1 MAVVQQ
7 KEPSCASCR
16 ETTKKKKTIMASA
29 SSDEWRTVCDKFT
42 NAQNLTVVESRN
54 DPENDPF
61 RSKYKARELLREIH
75 CSLKSFEAGEGE
87 AESGEEIGDQ
97 RPIEPP
103 VDGQRED
110 GFGQGFSGDSPAGL
124 RAAKLGAVEYYLGVN
139 HVDTEEL
146 SAGQEH
152 LMNCMKQLERCRV
165 SSENVS
171 LFIHVRNQLGILWAG
186 RDETET
192 AQGFLETAESIYQRY
207 IKEDGSPPTDMAE
220 YFTTEEK
227 LLTHQERTKRFE
239 LAYTHTMYYLAQV
252 YKNLGETERAA
263 TYCHSTLQRQLQLN
277 QYSPMEWALNAATL
291 SQYYITK
298 GRYMEGR
305 HCLSAATVISGLAGE
320 VPSEA
325 AAQESETESER
336 REQLMQ
342 KRAEIARCWIKYCLN
357 VLQDSKKLLEDSI
370 GELDTDRQE
379 ELKRARRREE
389 EEEEKGRKS
398 ALLFGSEDTFDS
410 IASLEEKVRCLLP
423 LDFAEARAVFLVG
436 QNYVT
441 QAKEY
446 FQMDGYVTDHIE
458 ILQDH
463 SALFRALA
471 FFEEDLE
478 RRCKMHK
485 RRVDMLEPIC
495 NDLNSRY
502 YLMIRRQMMFELAEI
517 YNEMMDL
524 KLTLANRQAD
534 TQSLDN
540 HTIKK
545 FNHLCSASAKYFQM
559 FLDSLCSPE
568 GKIPEHLE
576 EEVLR
581 PALVAR
587 FRLAR
592 LHSRLISSSVS
603 VQLENLDKSLEN
615 YNYVVQYCEA
625 HPEAKAA
632 VETELELSTEMVGLL
647 PLKINRLK
655 VKMTANN

>member
-1 MAVVQQ
+1 
-7 KEPSCASCR
+7 
-16 ETTKKKKTIMASA
+16 MASV
-29 SSDEWRTVCDKFT
+29 SSDEWRAICDKFT
-42 NAQNLTVVESRN
+42 NAQNLTVVESLN
-54 DPENDPF
+54 DPDNDPF
-61 RSKYKARELLREIH
+61 RSKYKARELLREIY

-87 AESGEEIGDQ
+87 EESGGETGETGESGEQLPVEA
-97 RPIEPP
+97 P
-103 VDGQRED
+103 VDGQTEEA
-110 GFGQGFSGDSPAGL
+110 FSQGFCGDSPAGL

-152 LMNCMKQLERCRV
+152 LMNCMKLLGKCRV

-171 LFIHVRNQLGILWAG
+171 LFIHARNQLGILWAG

-207 IKEDGSPPTDMAE
+207 MKEDGSPPTDMAD
-220 YFTTEEK
+220 YFSTEENQ
-227 LLTHQERTKRFE
+227 LTHQERTKRFE

-263 TYCHSTLQRQLQLN
+263 IYCHSTLQRQLKLN
-277 QYSPMEWALNAATL
+277 QFNPMEWALNAATL

-336 REQLMQ
+336 REQLRQ

-357 VLQDSKKLLEDSI
+357 ILQDSKKLLEDSI

-379 ELKRARRREE
+379 EMKRGRRLEE
-389 EEEEKGRKS
+389 EEEEKERKS
-398 ALLFGSEDTFDS
+398 AMLFGSEDTFDS

-423 LDFAEARAVFLVG
+423 MDFTEARAIFLVG

-441 QAKEY
+441 EAKEY

-463 SALFRALA
+463 SSLFRSLA
-471 FFEEDLE
+471 FYEEDLD

-485 RRVDMLEPIC
+485 RRVDMMEPVC
-495 NDLNSRY
+495 MELNSKY
-502 YLMIRRQMMFELAEI
+502 YLMIRRQMMFELAET

-524 KLTLANRQAD
+524 KLTLANRQD
-534 TQSLDN
+534 ETESLDN
-540 HTIKK
+540 HTVKK
-545 FNHLCSASAKYFQM
+545 FNNLCSASAKYFQM

-568 GKIPEHLE
+568 GKQPEHLE

-587 FRLAR
+587 FRVAR
-592 LHSRLISSSVS
+592 LYSRLICTSPPGQV
-603 VQLENLDKSLEN
+603 ENLDKSLEH
-615 YNYVVQYCEA
+615 YKYVVDYCDS
-625 HPEAKAA
+625 HPEAVAT
-632 VETELELSTEMVGLL
+632 VETELELSREMVGLL
-647 PLKINRLK
+647 PLKINRIK
-655 VKMTANN
+655 AKIPANN

>member
-1 MAVVQQ
+1 MA
-7 KEPSCASCR
+7 
-16 ETTKKKKTIMASA
+16 TL
-29 SSDEWRTVCDKFT
+29 SSGDWRAICDKFT
-42 NAQNLTVVESRN
+42 NIQNLTEIDSRN
-54 DPENDPF
+54 DSENDPF
-61 RSKYKARELLREIH
+61 RSKYKARDILREIY
-75 CSLKSFEAGEGE
+75 CSLKSLEAGDGE
-87 AESGEEIGDQ
+87 EESGER
-97 RPIEPP
+97 RPTEEPL
-103 VDGQRED
+103 DGQTED
-110 GFGQGFSGDSPAGL
+110 GFGQGFPGDSPAGL
-124 RAAKLGAVEYYLGVN
+124 RAARLGVVEYYLGVN

-152 LMNCMKQLERCRV
+152 LMNSMKLLERCSV

-171 LFIHVRNQLGILWAG
+171 LIIHVRNQLGILWAG
-186 RDETET
+186 RDETEK

-207 IKEDGSPPTDMAE
+207 MKEDGSPPTDMTE
-220 YFTTEEK
+220 YFTTEEN

-252 YKNLGETERAA
+252 YQNLGETERAA

-277 QYSPMEWALNAATL
+277 QFTPMEWALNAATL

-305 HCLSAATVISGLAGE
+305 HCLAAATVISGLAGE

-325 AAQESETESER
+325 AAQESETECER
-336 REQLMQ
+336 REQLGQ

-357 VLQDSKKLLEDSI
+357 LLQDAKKLLEDSI
-370 GELDTDRQE
+370 GELDTDRQD
-379 ELKRARRREE
+379 ELKRARRLEE

-410 IASLEEKVRCLLP
+410 IASMEEKVPCLFP
-423 LDFAEARAVFLVG
+423 LDFTEARSVFLVG
-436 QNYVT
+436 QNYIT

-485 RRVDMLEPIC
+485 RRIDMLEPIC
-495 NDLNSRY
+495 NDLNSQY
-502 YLMIRRQMMFELAEI
+502 YLMIRRQLMFELAET

-534 TQSLDN
+534 TQGLDN

-545 FNHLCSASAKYFQM
+545 FNSLCASSAKYFQM

-568 GKIPEHLE
+568 GKFPEHLE

-587 FRLAR
+587 FRVAR
-592 LHSRLISSSVS
+592 LHSRLISSSPT
-603 VQLENLDKSLEN
+603 VQLDNLNRSLEN
-615 YNYVVQYCEA
+615 YKYVVTYCET
-625 HPEAKAA
+625 HPEAATA
-632 VETELELSTEMVGLL
+632 VETELELSTEMIGLL

-655 VKMTANN
+655 ARMAANN

>member
-1 MAVVQQ
+1 
-7 KEPSCASCR
+7 
-16 ETTKKKKTIMASA
+16 MASVH
-29 SSDEWRTVCDKFT
+29 SDEWRAVCEKFT
-42 NAQNLTVVESRN
+42 NAQNLAVVESRN
-54 DPENDPF
+54 DPENDPY
-61 RSKYKARELLREIH
+61 RSKYKARELLREIY

-87 AESGEEIGDQ
+87 EESGGESGDQ
-97 RPIEPP
+97 RPPEPP

-110 GFGQGFSGDSPAGL
+110 VFARGFSGDSPAGL

-152 LMNCMKQLERCRV
+152 LMNCMKLLERCSV

-186 RDETET
+186 WDETET

-207 IKEDGSPPTDMAE
+207 MKEDGSPPTDMTE
-220 YFTTEEK
+220 YFTTEEN

-239 LAYTHTMYYLAQV
+239 LAYTHSMYYLAQV

-263 TYCHSTLQRQLQLN
+263 TYCHSTLQRQLKLN
-277 QYSPMEWALNAATL
+277 QFSPMEWALNAATL

-305 HCLSAATVISGLAGE
+305 HCLSAATFISGLAGE

-336 REQLMQ
+336 REQLRQ

-357 VLQDSKKLLEDSI
+357 LLQDSKKLLEDSI

-379 ELKRARRREE
+379 DLKRARRREE

-410 IASLEEKVRCLLP
+410 IASLEEKVSSLFP
-423 LDFAEARAVFLVG
+423 LDFTEARAVFLVG

-446 FQMDGYVTDHIE
+446 FQMDGFVTDHIE

-463 SALFRALA
+463 STLFRALA

-534 TQSLDN
+534 TQSLDS

-568 GKIPEHLE
+568 GKVPEHLE

-592 LHSRLISSSVS
+592 LYSRLISSSPTA
-603 VQLENLDKSLEN
+603 QIDNLDKSLEN
-615 YNYVVQYCEA
+615 YKYVVQYCEA
-625 HPEAKAA
+625 HPEAAA
-632 VETELELSTEMVGLL
+632 TVETELELSTEMVGLL

-655 VKMTANN
+655 AKMNANN

>member
-1 MAVVQQ
+1 
-7 KEPSCASCR
+7 
-16 ETTKKKKTIMASA
+16 MASLN
-29 SSDEWRTVCDKFT
+29 SHEWKAICDKFT
-42 NAQNLTVVESRN
+42 NAQNLTDVESRN
-54 DPENDPF
+54 DPENDPY
-61 RSKYKARELLREIH
+61 RSKYKARELYREIY
-75 CSLKSFEAGEGE
+75 CALKSFEAGEGE
-87 AESGEEIGDQ
+87 EDRGGESGEQ
-97 RPIEPP
+97 RPVEPP
-103 VDGQRED
+103 ESGQGEE
-110 GFGQGFSGDSPAGL
+110 GFGQGFSGDSVEGL

-152 LMNCMKQLERCRV
+152 LMNCMKLLERCRV

-186 RDETET
+186 RDETEM
-192 AQGFLETAESIYQRY
+192 AQGFLETAESVYQRY
-207 IKEDGSPPTDMAE
+207 MKEDGSPPTDMTE

-227 LLTHQERTKRFE
+227 LLTHQDRTKRFE

-277 QYSPMEWALNAATL
+277 QFSPMEWALNAATL

-305 HCLSAATVISGLAGE
+305 HCLAAATVISGLAGE
-320 VPSEA
+320 APSEA
-325 AAQESETESER
+325 AAQESETERDR
-336 REQLMQ
+336 REQLRQ

-357 VLQDSKKLLEDSI
+357 VLQDAKKLLEDNI
-370 GELDTDRQE
+370 GELDTERQE

-389 EEEEKGRKS
+389 EEEEKERKS
-398 ALLFGSEDTFDS
+398 AMLFGSEDTFDS
-410 IASLEEKVRCLLP
+410 IASLEEKVSCLLP
-423 LDFAEARAVFLVG
+423 LDFTEARAVFLIG

-441 QAKEY
+441 QAKDY
-446 FQMDGYVTDHIE
+446 FEMDGYVTDHIE

-463 SALFRALA
+463 SALFRSLA
-471 FFEEDLE
+471 FFEEDME

-495 NDLNSRY
+495 NDLNSQY
-502 YLMIRRQMMFELAEI
+502 YLMIRRQLMFELAEI

-534 TQSLDN
+534 TESLDN

-545 FNHLCSASAKYFQM
+545 FNHLCSASAKFFQM

-568 GKIPEHLE
+568 GKVPEHLE

-587 FRLAR
+587 FRVAR
-592 LHSRLISSSVS
+592 LHSRLISSVPS
-603 VQLENLDKSLEN
+603 VQLENLNRSLEH
-615 YNYVVQYCEA
+615 YKYVVQYCEA
-625 HPEAKAA
+625 HPDATA
-632 VETELELSTEMVGLL
+632 VVMTELELSTEMVGLL

-655 VKMTANN
+655 ARMALNN

>member
-1 MAVVQQ
+1 
-7 KEPSCASCR
+7 
-16 ETTKKKKTIMASA
+16 MASLN
-29 SSDEWRTVCDKFT
+29 SDEWRAICDKFT
-42 NAQNLTVVESRN
+42 NALRLTDTESRN

-61 RSKYKARELLREIH
+61 RSKYNARELLREIY
-75 CSLKSFEAGEGE
+75 CSLKSFEGGD
-87 AESGEEIGDQ
+87 GEEETGPDSSNQ
-97 RPIEPP
+97 PPPEQP

-110 GFGQGFSGDSPAGL
+110 AFTQGFCGDSPEGM

-139 HVDTEEL
+139 HVETEEL

-152 LMNCMKQLERCRV
+152 LMNCMKLLDRCRV

-171 LFIHVRNQLGILWAG
+171 LGIHVRNQLGILWAG

-192 AQGFLETAESIYQRY
+192 AQGFLETAESIYQQY
-207 IKEDGSPPTDMAE
+207 MKEDGTPPTDMTE
-220 YFTTEEK
+220 YFSAEESM
-227 LLTHQERTKRFE
+227 LTHQERTKKFE

-252 YKNLGETERAA
+252 YQNLGQTERAA

-277 QYSPMEWALNAATL
+277 QFNPMEWALNAATL

-305 HCLSAATVISGLAGE
+305 HCLAAATVISGLAGDA
-320 VPSEA
+320 PSEA
-325 AAQESETESER
+325 AAQESDRERER
-336 REQLMQ
+336 REHLRQ

-357 VLQDSKKLLEDSI
+357 LMQDAKKLLEDNI
-370 GELDTDRQE
+370 GELDTDRQD
-379 ELKRARRREE
+379 ELKRERRRQE
-389 EEEEKGRKS
+389 EEEEKGRKTT
-398 ALLFGSEDTFDS
+398 LLFGSEDTFDS
-410 IASLEEKVRCLLP
+410 ITSVEEKVLCLIP
-423 LDFAEARAVFLVG
+423 LDFTEARAVFLVG

-463 SALFRALA
+463 SALFQGLA

-495 NDLNSRY
+495 NDLNSQY
-502 YLMIRRQMMFELAEI
+502 YLLIRRQLMFELAEI

-524 KLTLANRQAD
+524 KLTLANSQTD
-534 TQSLDN
+534 SQSLDN

-545 FNHLCSASAKYFQM
+545 CNHLCAASAKHYQM
-559 FLDSLCSPE
+559 FLDSMCSPD
-568 GKIPEHLE
+568 GKSPEHLE

-587 FRLAR
+587 FRVAR
-592 LHSRLISSSVS
+592 LHSKLISSLPT
-603 VQLENLDKSLEN
+603 VQLDNLNKSLEN
-615 YNYVVQYCEA
+615 YKYVVQYCET
-625 HPEAKAA
+625 HPEAAA
-632 VETELELSTEMVGLL
+632 AAETELELSKEMVGLL
-647 PLKINRLK
+647 PLKINRIK
-655 VKMTANN
+655 ARMAANN

>member
-1 MAVVQQ
+1 MAVKCQRSILL
-7 KEPSCASCR
+7 PSCSR
-16 ETTKKKKTIMASA
+16 MTEKKTNMASIN
-29 SSDEWRTVCDKFT
+29 SVEWRSICDKFT
-42 NAQNLTVVESRN
+42 NAQRLTETESRN

-61 RSKYKARELLREIH
+61 RSKYKARELLREIY

-87 AESGEEIGDQ
+87 EDVGGENCEQ
-97 RPIEPP
+97 RPPDQP
-103 VDGQRED
+103 VDGQTED
-110 GFGQGFSGDSPAGL
+110 AFSQGFSGDSPAGM

-152 LMNCMKQLERCRV
+152 LMNCMKMLEKCRV

-192 AQGFLETAESIYQRY
+192 AQGFLESAESIYQRY
-207 IKEDGSPPTDMAE
+207 MKEDGRPPTDMTE
-220 YFTTEEK
+220 YFTTEEN

-252 YKNLGETERAA
+252 YKNLGENERAA

-277 QYSPMEWALNAATL
+277 QFSPMEWALNAATL

-298 GRYMEGR
+298 GRYTEGR
-305 HCLSAATVISGLAGE
+305 HCLAAATVISGLAGE

-336 REQLMQ
+336 REQLWQ

-357 VLQDSKKLLEDSI
+357 LLQDAKKLLEDNI
-370 GELDTDRQE
+370 GELDTDRQD
-379 ELKRARRREE
+379 ELKRARRQEE

-410 IASLEEKVRCLLP
+410 IASVEEKVMCLFP
-423 LDFAEARAVFLVG
+423 LDFTEARAVFLVG

-463 SALFRALA
+463 SSLFRALA

-502 YLMIRRQMMFELAEI
+502 YLLIRRQLMFELAET

-534 TQSLDN
+534 NHSLDG

-568 GKIPEHLE
+568 GKPPEHLE

-587 FRLAR
+587 FRVAR
-592 LHSRLISSSVS
+592 LHSKLISSSPP
-603 VQLENLDKSLEN
+603 VQLENLNRALEN
-615 YNYVVQYCEA
+615 YKYVVQYCEA
-625 HPEAKAA
+625 HPEAAAA

-655 VKMTANN
+655 SRMAANN

>member
-1 MAVVQQ
+1 
-7 KEPSCASCR
+7 
-16 ETTKKKKTIMASA
+16 MASVN
-29 SSDEWRTVCDKFT
+29 SDEWRAVCEKFT
-42 NAQNLTVVESRN
+42 NAQNLNEVESQN

-61 RSKYKARELLREIH
+61 RSKYKARELLREIY
-75 CSLKSFEAGEGE
+75 CSLKSFETVDEDSGG
-87 AESGEEIGDQ
+87 ESGGQ
-97 RPIEPP
+97 RPADEA
-103 VDGQRED
+103 VDGQRQDVFAE
-110 GFGQGFSGDSPAGL
+110 GLCGDSPAGM
-124 RAAKLGAVEYYLGVN
+124 RTAKLGAVDYYLGVN

-152 LMNCMKQLERCRV
+152 LVNCMTLLDKCRV
-165 SSENVS
+165 SCHNVS

-186 RDETET
+186 RDETEK
-192 AQGFLETAESIYQRY
+192 AQGFLETAESIYQQY
-207 IKEDGSPPTDMAE
+207 MKEDGSPPTDMTE
-220 YFTTEEK
+220 YFAAEENM
-227 LLTHQERTKRFE
+227 LTHQERTRRFE

-252 YKNLGETERAA
+252 YKNLGQTERAA
-263 TYCHSTLQRQLQLN
+263 TYCHSTLQRQLKLN
-277 QYSPMEWALNAATL
+277 QYNPMEWALNAATL

-305 HCLSAATVISGLAGE
+305 HCLSAATVISGLAGDI
-320 VPSEA
+320 PSEA
-325 AAQESETESER
+325 AAQESETESDR
-336 REQLMQ
+336 REQLRQ

-357 VLQDSKKLLEDSI
+357 LLQDARKLLEDNI
-370 GELDTDRQE
+370 GELDSDRQD
-379 ELKRARRREE
+379 ELRNARRQEE

-398 ALLFGSEDTFDS
+398 ALLFGSENTFDS
-410 IASLEEKVRCLLP
+410 IASLEEKVQCLFP
-423 LDFAEARAVFLVG
+423 LDFTEARSVFLVG

-463 SALFRALA
+463 SALFRVLS

-485 RRVDMLEPIC
+485 RRIDLLEPIC
-495 NDLNSRY
+495 NELNAQY

-534 TQSLDN
+534 TQSLDS

-545 FNHLCSASAKYFQM
+545 FNHLCSSSAKYFQM

-587 FRLAR
+587 FRVAR
-592 LHSRLISSSVS
+592 LHSRLMSSSPT
-603 VQLENLDKSLEN
+603 VQLDNLNKSLEN
-615 YNYVVQYCEA
+615 YKYVVQYCEA
-625 HPEAKAA
+625 HPEAGAA
-632 VETELELSTEMVGLL
+632 VETELELSQEMVGLL
-647 PLKINRLK
+647 PLKINRIK
-655 VKMTANN
+655 ARMATNN

>member
-1 MAVVQQ
+1 
-7 KEPSCASCR
+7 
-16 ETTKKKKTIMASA
+16 MASV
-29 SSDEWRTVCDKFT
+29 SSDEWRAVCDKFT

-61 RSKYKARELLREIH
+61 RSKYKARELLREIY
-75 CSLKSFEAGEGE
+75 CTLKSFEAGEGE
-87 AESGEEIGDQ
+87 EESGAESGEQ
-97 RPIEPP
+97 RPPEPA

-110 GFGQGFSGDSPAGL
+110 GYDRGLSGDSPAGL

-152 LMNCMKQLERCRV
+152 LMTCMKLLERCGV

-171 LFIHVRNQLGILWAG
+171 LFIHVRNQLGILSAG
-186 RDETET
+186 WDETEA

-207 IKEDGSPPTDMAE
+207 LKEDGSPPTDMTE
-220 YFTTEEK
+220 YFTTEEN

-263 TYCHSTLQRQLQLN
+263 TYCHSTLQRQLKLN
-277 QYSPMEWALNAATL
+277 QFSPMEWALNAATL

-298 GRYMEGR
+298 GQYMEGR
-305 HCLSAATVISGLAGE
+305 HCLSAATVISDLAGE

-325 AAQESETESER
+325 AAQESETEGER
-336 REQLMQ
+336 REQLRQ

-357 VLQDSKKLLEDSI
+357 VLQDSKKLLGDSI

-379 ELKRARRREE
+379 ELKTARRREE

-423 LDFAEARAVFLVG
+423 LDFTEARAVFLVG

-471 FFEEDLE
+471 FYEEDLE

-495 NDLNSRY
+495 SDLNSQY

-524 KLTLANRQAD
+524 KLTLANRQSD
-534 TQSLDN
+534 TESLDN
-540 HTIKK
+540 HTVNK
-545 FNHLCSASAKYFQM
+545 FNHLCSASTKYFQM

-587 FRLAR
+587 FRVAR
-592 LHSRLISSSVS
+592 LYSRLITSSPAA
-603 VQLENLDKSLEN
+603 QLENLDKSLEH
-615 YNYVVQYCEA
+615 YKYVVQYCEA
-625 HPEAKAA
+625 HPEATAT
-632 VETELELSTEMVGLL
+632 VETELELSAEMVGLL
-647 PLKINRLK
+647 PLQINRIK
-655 VKMTANN
+655 AKMVANN

>member
-1 MAVVQQ
+1 
-7 KEPSCASCR
+7 
-16 ETTKKKKTIMASA
+16 MASLG
-29 SSDEWRTVCDKFT
+29 SDEWKAICDKFT
-42 NAQNLTVVESRN
+42 NAQNLTEVESRN

-61 RSKYKARELLREIH
+61 RSKYKARDLLREIY
-75 CSLKSFEAGEGE
+75 CSLKSFEAGDGEEESVGE
-87 AESGEEIGDQ
+87 AGDQ
-97 RPIEPP
+97 RAAEP

-110 GFGQGFSGDSPAGL
+110 LFGQGLNGDSPAGL
-124 RAAKLGAVEYYLGVN
+124 RAAKLAAVDYYLGVN

-152 LMNCMKQLERCRV
+152 LMNCMKMLERYRV
-165 SSENVS
+165 SSQNVS

-186 RDETET
+186 RAETET

-207 IKEDGSPPTDMAE
+207 MKEDGSPPTDMTE

-252 YKNLGETERAA
+252 YKNLGQTEHAA
-263 TYCHSTLQRQLQLN
+263 TYCHSTLQRQLRLN
-277 QYSPMEWALNAATL
+277 QFSPMEWALNAATL

-305 HCLSAATVISGLAGE
+305 HCLSAATVISGLAGD

-325 AAQESETESER
+325 AAQESEAESDR
-336 REQLMQ
+336 REHLRQ

-357 VLQDSKKLLEDSI
+357 LLQDAKKVLEDNI

-379 ELKRARRREE
+379 ELKRARGLQE

-398 ALLFGSEDTFDS
+398 ALLFGSEDTFDL
-410 IASLEEKVRCLLP
+410 IASLEEKVSCLLP
-423 LDFAEARAVFLVG
+423 LDFTEARAVFLVG

-446 FQMDGYVTDHIE
+446 FQMDGYVTDNIE

-471 FFEEDLE
+471 FFEEDME

-485 RRVDMLEPIC
+485 RRVDMLEPVC
-495 NDLNSRY
+495 NELNTQY
-502 YLMIRRQMMFELAEI
+502 YLMIRRQLMFELAET

-524 KLTLANRQAD
+524 KLTLANRQAE
-534 TQSLDN
+534 SLDN
-540 HTIKK
+540 HTVKK
-545 FNHLCSASAKYFQM
+545 FNHLCSASAKFFQM
-559 FLDSLCSPE
+559 FLDSLCNPE
-568 GKIPEHLE
+568 GKFPEHLE

-587 FRLAR
+587 FRVAR
-592 LHSRLISSSVS
+592 LYSRLICSLPP
-603 VQLENLDKSLEN
+603 VQLDNLNKSLEN
-615 YNYVVQYCEA
+615 YKYVVQYCEA
-625 HPEAKAA
+625 HPEAAAA
-632 VETELELSTEMVGLL
+632 VETELELSKEMVGLL

-655 VKMTANN
+655 VRMAANN

>member
-1 MAVVQQ
+1 
-7 KEPSCASCR
+7 
-16 ETTKKKKTIMASA
+16 MASLG
-29 SSDEWRTVCDKFT
+29 SEEWKAICDKFT
-42 NAQNLTVVESRN
+42 NAQNLTDVESRN

-61 RSKYKARELLREIH
+61 RSKYKAREILREIH
-75 CSLKSFEAGEGE
+75 CSLKSFEV
-87 AESGEEIGDQ
+87 SDGEEDSGAEGGDQ
-97 RPIEPP
+97 RPTGQP
-103 VDGQRED
+103 VDGLLEELFER
-110 GFGQGFSGDSPAGL
+110 GFSGDSPAGQRTARL
-124 RAAKLGAVEYYLGVN
+124 AAVEYYLGVN

-152 LMNCMKQLERCRV
+152 LMNCMKLLERCRV
-165 SSENVS
+165 ATESVS

-192 AQGFLETAESIYQRY
+192 AQGFLETAESIYLRY
-207 IKEDGSPPTDMAE
+207 MKEDGSPPTDLVE
-220 YFTTEEK
+220 YFTTNEK
-227 LLTHQERTKRFE
+227 MLTHQERGKKFE

-252 YKNLGETERAA
+252 YKNLGQTERAA

-277 QYSPMEWALNAATL
+277 QFSPMEWALNAATL

-298 GRYMEGR
+298 GHYMEGR
-305 HCLSAATVISGLAGE
+305 HCLSAATVISALAGE
-320 VPSEA
+320 APSEA
-325 AAQESETESER
+325 AAQESEIESER
-336 REQLMQ
+336 RDQLRQ

-357 VLQDSKKLLEDSI
+357 LLQDAKKVLQDNI
-370 GELDTDRQE
+370 GELDTDLQE
-379 ELKRARRREE
+379 DLKRKRRLEE
-389 EEEEKGRKS
+389 EEEEKVRKS
-398 ALLFGSEDTFDS
+398 ALRFGSEDTFDS
-410 IASLEEKVRCLLP
+410 IASLEEKVSCLLP
-423 LDFAEARAVFLVG
+423 LDFTEARNIFLVG
-436 QNYVT
+436 QNNVT

-471 FFEEDLE
+471 FFEEDVE

-485 RRVDMLEPIC
+485 RRVDMLETIC
-495 NDLNSRY
+495 IELNAQY
-502 YLMIRRQMMFELAEI
+502 YLMVRRQLMFELAET

-534 TQSLDN
+534 TQSLDS

-545 FNHLCSASAKYFQM
+545 FNHLCSASAKYYQM

-568 GKIPEHLE
+568 GKFPEHLE

-581 PALVAR
+581 PTLVAR

-592 LHSRLISSSVS
+592 LHSRLICSIPLT
-603 VQLENLDKSLEN
+603 QLDNLSKSLEN
-615 YNYVVQYCEA
+615 YKYVVQYCEA
-625 HPEAKAA
+625 HPDAA
-632 VETELELSTEMVGLL
+632 ATVETELELSKEMAGLL

-655 VKMTANN
+655 ARMAANN

>member
-1 MAVVQQ
+1 
-7 KEPSCASCR
+7 
-16 ETTKKKKTIMASA
+16 MASINSA
-29 SSDEWRTVCDKFT
+29 EWRAICDKFT
-42 NAQNLTVVESRN
+42 NAQRLTDVESRG
-54 DPENDPF
+54 DPENEPF
-61 RSKYKARELLREIH
+61 RSKYKARELLREIY
-75 CSLKSFEAGEGE
+75 CSLKSFEAGDSEEDTGGGE
-87 AESGEEIGDQ
+87 SGDQ
-97 RPIEPP
+97 RPPEQP
-103 VDGQRED
+103 VDGQKD
-110 GFGQGFSGDSPAGL
+110 DVLGHGLSGDSAAGR

-139 HVDTEEL
+139 HIDTEEL

-152 LMNCMKQLERCRV
+152 LMNCLKLLERCRV

-171 LFIHVRNQLGILWAG
+171 LVIHVRNQLGILWAG
-186 RDETET
+186 RDETEM

-207 IKEDGSPPTDMAE
+207 MKEDGTPPTDMTE
-220 YFTTEEK
+220 YFSIEEN

-239 LAYTHTMYYLAQV
+239 MAYTHTMYYLAQV
-252 YKNLGETERAA
+252 YKNLGQTEHAA
-263 TYCHSTLQRQLQLN
+263 NYCHSTLQRQLQLN
-277 QYSPMEWALNAATL
+277 QFSPMEWALNAATL

-305 HCLSAATVISGLAGE
+305 HCLAAATVISGLAGE

-325 AAQESETESER
+325 AAEESEAESER
-336 REQLMQ
+336 REQLRQ

-357 VLQDSKKLLEDSI
+357 LLQDAKKLLEDNI
-370 GELDTDRQE
+370 GELDADRQDD
-379 ELKRARRREE
+379 LKRARRQEE

-398 ALLFGSEDTFDS
+398 TLLFGSEDSFDS
-410 IASLEEKVRCLLP
+410 IASLEEKVLCLFP
-423 LDFAEARAVFLVG
+423 LDFTEARAVFLVG

-485 RRVDMLEPIC
+485 RRIDMLEPIC
-495 NDLNSRY
+495 NDLNSQY
-502 YLMIRRQMMFELAEI
+502 YLLIRRQLMFELAEI

-534 TQSLDN
+534 SQSLDN

-568 GKIPEHLE
+568 GKFPEHLE

-581 PALVAR
+581 PTLVAR
-587 FRLAR
+587 FRVAR
-592 LHSRLISSSVS
+592 LHSRLIDPSPS
-603 VQLENLDKSLEN
+603 VQLDNLNRSLEN
-615 YNYVVQYCEA
+615 YKYVVQYCEG
-625 HPEAKAA
+625 HPEAAAA
-632 VETELELSTEMVGLL
+632 VETELELSKEMVGLL

-655 VKMTANN
+655 ARMAANN

>member
-1 MAVVQQ
+1 
-7 KEPSCASCR
+7 
-16 ETTKKKKTIMASA
+16 MASL
-29 SSDEWRTVCDKFT
+29 SSDEWRAVCDKFT
-42 NAQNLTVVESRN
+42 NALNLTEVESRN

-61 RSKYKARELLREIH
+61 RSKYKARELLREIY
-75 CSLKSFEAGEGE
+75 CSLKSFEAGD
-87 AESGEEIGDQ
+87 GEEDSRG
-97 RPIEPP
+97 EST
-103 VDGQRED
+103 EHA
-110 GFGQGFSGDSPAGL
+110 DSPAGL

-139 HVDTEEL
+139 HVETEEL

-152 LMNCMKQLERCRV
+152 LMNCMKQLEKCRA

-171 LFIHVRNQLGILWAG
+171 LYIHVRNQLGILWAG
-186 RDETET
+186 RDETQM

-207 IKEDGSPPTDMAE
+207 MKEVRIKFSACFQ
-220 YFTTEEK
+220 FTFF
-227 LLTHQERTKRFE
+227 LFLHLCLPARFE
-239 LAYTHTMYYLAQV
+239 LAFTHTMYYLAQV
-252 YKNLGETERAA
+252 YKSLGQTERAA

-277 QYSPMEWALNAATL
+277 QFSPMEWALNAATL

-298 GRYMEGR
+298 GRFMEGR

-325 AAQESETESER
+325 AAQESETENER
-336 REQLMQ
+336 REQLRQ

-357 VLQDSKKLLEDSI
+357 LLEDAKKQLEDNI
-370 GELDTDRQE
+370 GELDLDRQD

-410 IASLEEKVRCLLP
+410 IASVEEKVMCLFP
-423 LDFAEARAVFLVG
+423 LDFTEARSVFLVG

-463 SALFRALA
+463 SALFRILA
-471 FFEEDLE
+471 FFEEDPE

-502 YLMIRRQMMFELAEI
+502 YLMIRRQMMFELAET

-524 KLTLANRQAD
+524 KLTVANRQAD
-534 TQSLDN
+534 TQTLDN

-545 FNHLCSASAKYFQM
+545 FNHLCSASAKYYQM

-568 GKIPEHLE
+568 GKFPEHLE
-576 EEVLR
+576 DEVLR
-581 PALVAR
+581 PVLVAR
-587 FRLAR
+587 FRVAR
-592 LHSRLISSSVS
+592 LHSRLITSSPTA
-603 VQLENLDKSLEN
+603 QLDNLNKSLEN
-615 YNYVVQYCEA
+615 YKYVVQYCES
-625 HPEAKAA
+625 HPEAAAA
-632 VETELELSTEMVGLL
+632 VETELELSTEMAGLL

-655 VKMTANN
+655 AKLATNN

>member
-1 MAVVQQ
+1 
-7 KEPSCASCR
+7 
-16 ETTKKKKTIMASA
+16 MASLN
-29 SSDEWRTVCDKFT
+29 SDEWKAICDKFT
-42 NAQNLTVVESRN
+42 NAQNLTDVESRK
-54 DPENDPF
+54 DPETDPF
-61 RSKYKARELLREIH
+61 RSKYKARELLREIY
-75 CSLKSFEAGEGE
+75 CSLKSFEAGDGE
-87 AESGEEIGDQ
+87 EDSGGESGEQ
-97 RPIEPP
+97 RPTEEP
-103 VDGQRED
+103 VDGQRD
-110 GFGQGFSGDSPAGL
+110 DVFGQGSSGDSPAGL

-152 LMNCMKQLERCRV
+152 LMNCIKLLERYRV

-192 AQGFLETAESIYQRY
+192 AQGFLETAEAIYQRY
-207 IKEDGSPPTDMAE
+207 MKEDGSPPTDMTE
-220 YFTTEEK
+220 YFSTEK
-227 LLTHQERTKRFE
+227 KTHQERIKRFE

-252 YKNLGETERAA
+252 YKNLGQNERAA

-305 HCLSAATVISGLAGE
+305 HCLSAATIISGLAGE

-336 REQLMQ
+336 REQLRQ

-357 VLQDSKKLLEDSI
+357 LLQDAKKLLEDNI

-379 ELKRARRREE
+379 ELKRARRLEE

-398 ALLFGSEDTFDS
+398 ALLFGSEDTFDL
-410 IASLEEKVRCLLP
+410 IASLEEKVSCLFP
-423 LDFAEARAVFLVG
+423 LDFTEARAVFLVG

-463 SALFRALA
+463 SSLFRALA

-495 NDLNSRY
+495 NDLNAQY
-502 YLMIRRQMMFELAEI
+502 YLMIRRQLMFELAET
-517 YNEMMDL
+517 YNEMMDQ

-534 TQSLDN
+534 SQPLDN
-540 HTIKK
+540 HSIKK

-559 FLDSLCSPE
+559 FLDSLRSPE
-568 GKIPEHLE
+568 GKLPEHLE

-587 FRLAR
+587 FRVAR
-592 LHSRLISSSVS
+592 LYSKLICSLPSA
-603 VQLENLDKSLEN
+603 QLDNLNKALEN
-615 YNYVVQYCEA
+615 YKYVVHYCEG
-625 HPEAKAA
+625 HPEAAA
-632 VETELELSTEMVGLL
+632 TVETELELSKEMVGLL

-655 VKMTANN
+655 ARMAANN

>member
-1 MAVVQQ
+1 
-7 KEPSCASCR
+7 
-16 ETTKKKKTIMASA
+16 MASLG
-29 SSDEWRTVCDKFT
+29 SVEWRAICDKFT
-42 NAQNLTVVESRN
+42 TAQNLTEVESRN

-61 RSKYKARELLREIH
+61 RSKYKARELLREIY
-75 CSLKSFEAGEGE
+75 CSLKNFEACEGE
-87 AESGEEIGDQ
+87 DDSGGSSAESGDQ
-97 RPIEPP
+97 RPSEDP
-103 VDGQRED
+103 VDGQTDD
-110 GFGQGFSGDSPAGL
+110 GYDRGFSGDSPAGL
-124 RAAKLGAVEYYLGVN
+124 RASKLGAVEYYLGVN

-152 LMNCMKQLERCRV
+152 LMNCMKLLERCRV
-165 SSENVS
+165 SPENVS

-207 IKEDGSPPTDMAE
+207 IKEEGSPPTDMTE
-220 YFTTEEK
+220 YFTTEAN
-227 LLTHQERTKRFE
+227 LLTHQDRTKRFE

-252 YKNLGETERAA
+252 YKNLGQTERAA
-263 TYCHSTLQRQLQLN
+263 TYCHSTLQRQLRLN
-277 QYSPMEWALNAATL
+277 QYNPMEWALNAATL

-305 HCLSAATVISGLAGE
+305 HCLSAATVISALAGE
-320 VPSEA
+320 APSEA
-325 AAQESETESER
+325 AAQESETECER
-336 REQLMQ
+336 REQLRQ
-342 KRAEIARCWIKYCLN
+342 KRADIARCWIKYCLN
-357 VLQDSKKLLEDSI
+357 LLQDAKKLLEDNI
-370 GELDTDRQE
+370 GELDVDRQE
-379 ELKRARRREE
+379 ELKRARRGEE

-410 IASLEEKVRCLLP
+410 IASLEEKVRFLIP
-423 LDFAEARAVFLVG
+423 LDFTEARAVFLVG
-436 QNYVT
+436 QTYVT
-441 QAKEY
+441 QAKDY
-446 FQMDGYVTDHIE
+446 FQIDGYVTDHIE

-495 NDLNSRY
+495 LDLNAQY
-502 YLMIRRQMMFELAEI
+502 YLLIRRQLMFELAEI

-524 KLTLANRQAD
+524 KLSLANRQAD

-568 GKIPEHLE
+568 GKFPEHLE

-581 PALVAR
+581 PALVAQ
-587 FRLAR
+587 FRVAR
-592 LHSRLISSSVS
+592 LYSRLISTSPSA
-603 VQLENLDKSLEN
+603 QMDNLDKSLN
-615 YNYVVQYCEA
+615 CYKYVVQYCEA
-625 HPEAKAA
+625 HPEAAAA
-632 VETELELSTEMVGLL
+632 VETELELSKEMAGLL

-655 VKMTANN
+655 AKMVVNSCPSELTDCV

>member
-1 MAVVQQ
+1 
-7 KEPSCASCR
+7 
-16 ETTKKKKTIMASA
+16 MASTNSA
-29 SSDEWRTVCDKFT
+29 EWRAICDKFT
-42 NAQNLTVVESRN
+42 NAQHLTDTESRN

-61 RSKYKARELLREIH
+61 RSKYRARELLREIY
-75 CSLKSFEAGEGE
+75 CALKSFEAGD
-87 AESGEEIGDQ
+87 GEEDTGGEISEQ
-97 RPIEPP
+97 RPEDQP

-110 GFGQGFSGDSPAGL
+110 VFSQGLHGHSPAGL

-152 LMNCMKQLERCRV
+152 LMNCMKMLERCRV

-171 LFIHVRNQLGILWAG
+171 LFIHARNQLGILWAG

-207 IKEDGSPPTDMAE
+207 MKEDGRPPTDMTE
-220 YFTTEEK
+220 YFSTEENQ
-227 LLTHQERTKRFE
+227 LTHQERSKRFE

-252 YKNLGETERAA
+252 YKNLGENERAA

-277 QYSPMEWALNAATL
+277 QFSPMEWALNAATL

-320 VPSEA
+320 VPSDA
-325 AAQESETESER
+325 AAQESETENER
-336 REQLMQ
+336 REQLRQ

-357 VLQDSKKLLEDSI
+357 ILQDAKKLLEDNI
-370 GELDTDRQE
+370 GELDTDRQD
-379 ELKRARRREE
+379 ELKRARRQEE

-410 IASLEEKVRCLLP
+410 IASMEEKVMCLFP
-423 LDFAEARAVFLVG
+423 LDFTEARSVFLVG

-463 SALFRALA
+463 SSLFRALA

-485 RRVDMLEPIC
+485 RRVDILEPIC

-502 YLMIRRQMMFELAEI
+502 YLLIRRQLMFELAET

-534 TQSLDN
+534 NHSLDS

-568 GKIPEHLE
+568 GKPPEHLE

-587 FRLAR
+587 FRVAR
-592 LHSRLISSSVS
+592 LHSKLISSSPP
-603 VQLENLDKSLEN
+603 VQMENLNRALEN
-615 YNYVVQYCEA
+615 YKYVVQYCEA
-625 HPEAKAA
+625 HPEAAAA

-655 VKMTANN
+655 SRMAANN

>member
-1 MAVVQQ
+1 
-7 KEPSCASCR
+7 
-16 ETTKKKKTIMASA
+16 MASLSTA
-29 SSDEWRTVCDKFT
+29 EWRAICDKFT
-42 NAQNLTVVESRN
+42 NAQNLTDIESRN

-61 RSKYKARELLREIH
+61 RSKYKARELLREIY
-75 CSLKSFEAGEGE
+75 CSLKSLEPGDSEEDSGGE
-87 AESGEEIGDQ
+87 SGDQ
-97 RPIEPP
+97 RPTEPP
-103 VDGQRED
+103 VDGQIED
-110 GFGQGFSGDSPAGL
+110 VFGQGFSGDSPAGM

-152 LMNCMKQLERCRV
+152 LMNCMKLLERCRV

-207 IKEDGSPPTDMAE
+207 MKEDGSPPTDMTE

-263 TYCHSTLQRQLQLN
+263 TYCHNTLQRQLQLN
-277 QYSPMEWALNAATL
+277 QFSPMEWALNAATL

-305 HCLSAATVISGLAGE
+305 HCLSAATVVSGLAGE

-336 REQLMQ
+336 REQLRQ

-357 VLQDSKKLLEDSI
+357 LLQDAKKLLEDNI

-389 EEEEKGRKS
+389 EEEEEGRKS

-410 IASLEEKVRCLLP
+410 IASLEEKVSCLFP
-423 LDFAEARAVFLVG
+423 LDFTEAKGVFLVG
-436 QNYVT
+436 QNYVI

-446 FQMDGYVTDHIE
+446 FEMDGYVTDHIE

-463 SALFRALA
+463 SALFRSLA
-471 FFEEDLE
+471 FFEESLE
-478 RRCKMHK
+478 QRCKMHK
-485 RRVDMLEPIC
+485 RRIDMLEPIC
-495 NDLNSRY
+495 KDLNAQY
-502 YLMIRRQMMFELAEI
+502 YLLIRRQLMFELAETF
-517 YNEMMDL
+517 NEMMNL

-545 FNHLCSASAKYFQM
+545 FNTLCSSSAKYFQM

-568 GKIPEHLE
+568 GKFPEHLE

-587 FRLAR
+587 FRVAR
-592 LHSRLISSSVS
+592 LYSQLISPLPT
-603 VQLENLDKSLEN
+603 VQLDNLNKSLEN
-615 YNYVVQYCEA
+615 YKYVVEYCET
-625 HPEAKAA
+625 HPEAVAT
-632 VETELELSTEMVGLL
+632 VETELELSKEMAGLL

-655 VKMTANN
+655 ARMAANN

>member
-1 MAVVQQ
+1 
-7 KEPSCASCR
+7 
-16 ETTKKKKTIMASA
+16 MASLN
-29 SSDEWRTVCDKFT
+29 SDEWRAICDKFT
-42 NAQNLTVVESRN
+42 NAQNLTDVESRN

-61 RSKYKARELLREIH
+61 RSKYKARELLREIY

-87 AESGEEIGDQ
+87 EDGGGESGDQ
-97 RPIEPP
+97 RPTEPPTEPP

-110 GFGQGFSGDSPAGL
+110 VFGQGFSGDSPAGL

-152 LMNCMKQLERCRV
+152 LMNCMKLLERCRV
-165 SSENVS
+165 SCENVS

-192 AQGFLETAESIYQRY
+192 AQGFLETAESIYQHY
-207 IKEDGSPPTDMAE
+207 MNEDGSPPTDMSE

-252 YKNLGETERAA
+252 YKNLGQTERAA
-263 TYCHSTLQRQLQLN
+263 TYCHSTLQRQLKLN
-277 QYSPMEWALNAATL
+277 QFSPMEWALNAATL

-336 REQLMQ
+336 REQLRQ

-357 VLQDSKKLLEDSI
+357 ILQDAKKLLEDNI

-379 ELKRARRREE
+379 ELKRARRVEE

-410 IASLEEKVRCLLP
+410 IASLEEKVPCLLP
-423 LDFAEARAVFLVG
+423 LDFTEARAVFLVG

-463 SALFRALA
+463 SALFLGLA

-495 NDLNSRY
+495 IDLNAQY
-502 YLMIRRQMMFELAEI
+502 YLLIRRQLMFELAEI

-534 TQSLDN
+534 TQSLDS
-540 HTIKK
+540 HAIKK

-568 GKIPEHLE
+568 GKLPEHLE

-587 FRLAR
+587 FRVAR
-592 LHSRLISSSVS
+592 LHSRLICSSPSA
-603 VQLENLDKSLEN
+603 QLDNLNKSLEN
-615 YNYVVQYCEA
+615 YKYVVQYCEA
-625 HPEAKAA
+625 HPEATAA
-632 VETELELSTEMVGLL
+632 VETELELSKEMVGLL

-655 VKMTANN
+655 ARMAANN

>member
-1 MAVVQQ
+1 
-7 KEPSCASCR
+7 
-16 ETTKKKKTIMASA
+16 MASTNSA
-29 SSDEWRTVCDKFT
+29 EWRAICDKFT
-42 NAQNLTVVESRN
+42 NAQHLTDTESRN

-61 RSKYKARELLREIH
+61 RSKYRARELLREIY
-75 CSLKSFEAGEGE
+75 CALKSFEAGD
-87 AESGEEIGDQ
+87 GEEDTGGEISEQ
-97 RPIEPP
+97 RPEDQP

-110 GFGQGFSGDSPAGL
+110 VFSQGLHGNSPAGL

-152 LMNCMKQLERCRV
+152 LMNCMKMLERCRV

-171 LFIHVRNQLGILWAG
+171 LFIHARNQLGILWAG

-207 IKEDGSPPTDMAE
+207 MKEDGRPPTDMTE
-220 YFTTEEK
+220 YFSTEENQ
-227 LLTHQERTKRFE
+227 LTHQERFKRFE

-252 YKNLGETERAA
+252 YKNLGENERAA

-277 QYSPMEWALNAATL
+277 QFSPMEWALNAATL

-320 VPSEA
+320 VPSDA
-325 AAQESETESER
+325 AAQESETENER
-336 REQLMQ
+336 REQLRQ

-357 VLQDSKKLLEDSI
+357 LLQDAKKLLEDNI
-370 GELDTDRQE
+370 GELDTDRQD
-379 ELKRARRREE
+379 ELKRARRQEE

-410 IASLEEKVRCLLP
+410 IASMEEKVMCLFP
-423 LDFAEARAVFLVG
+423 LDFTEARSVFLVG

-463 SALFRALA
+463 SSLFRALA

-485 RRVDMLEPIC
+485 RRVDILEPIC

-502 YLMIRRQMMFELAEI
+502 YLLIRRQLMFELAET

-534 TQSLDN
+534 NHSLDS

-568 GKIPEHLE
+568 GKPPEHLE

-587 FRLAR
+587 FRVAR
-592 LHSRLISSSVS
+592 LHSKLISSSPP
-603 VQLENLDKSLEN
+603 VQMENLNRALEN
-615 YNYVVQYCEA
+615 YKYVVQYCEA
-625 HPEAKAA
+625 HPEAAAA

-655 VKMTANN
+655 SRMAANN

>member
-1 MAVVQQ
+1 
-7 KEPSCASCR
+7 
-16 ETTKKKKTIMASA
+16 MASVN
-29 SSDEWRTVCDKFT
+29 SDEWRAVCHKFT
-42 NAQNLTVVESRN
+42 NAQNLTLVESRN
-54 DPENDPF
+54 DPENEPF
-61 RSKYKARELLREIH
+61 RSKYKARELLAEIY
-75 CSLKSFEAGEGE
+75 CALKSFEAGEE
-87 AESGEEIGDQ
+87 ESGADSGGG
-97 RPIEPP
+97 PPTEPP
-103 VDGQRED
+103 VDGQREA
-110 GFGQGFSGDSPAGL
+110 GFGPGFGGDSPAGL
-124 RAAKLGAVEYYLGVN
+124 RAARLGAIEYYLGVN

-152 LMNCMKQLERCRV
+152 LMNCIKLLERCSV

-171 LFIHVRNQLGILWAG
+171 LFIHARNQLGILWAG

-192 AQGFLETAESIYQRY
+192 SQGFLETAESNYQRY
-207 IKEDGSPPTDMAE
+207 MKEDGSPPTDMTE
-220 YFTTEEK
+220 YFTTEEN

-277 QYSPMEWALNAATL
+277 QFSPMEWALNAATL

-298 GRYMEGR
+298 GLYMEGR
-305 HCLSAATVISGLAGE
+305 HCLSAATVVSDLAGE

-325 AAQESETESER
+325 AAQESEAESER
-336 REQLMQ
+336 REQLRQ

-357 VLQDSKKLLEDSI
+357 LLQDSKKLLEDSI

-379 ELKRARRREE
+379 AMKMARRREE
-389 EEEEKGRKS
+389 DEEEKGRKS

-410 IASLEEKVRCLLP
+410 IASLEEKVRCSLP
-423 LDFAEARAVFLVG
+423 LDFTEARAVFLVG

-446 FQMDGYVTDHIE
+446 FEMDGYVTDHVE

-463 SALFRALA
+463 SALFRSLA
-471 FFEEDLE
+471 FYEEDLE

-495 NDLNSRY
+495 NDLNAQY

-534 TQSLDN
+534 SETLDS

-587 FRLAR
+587 FRVAR
-592 LHSRLISSSVS
+592 LYSRLISSSPS
-603 VQLENLDKSLEN
+603 AQLENLDKSLEH
-615 YNYVVQYCEA
+615 YTYVVQYCEA
-625 HPEAKAA
+625 HPEAAAA
-632 VETELELSTEMVGLL
+632 VETELELSKEMVGLL

-655 VKMTANN
+655 AKMAANN